1 MINFYYKS
9 ISDINLQKLL
19 NFKKGCLIYCFD
31 CDEKDLEILKKKFK
45 LNENLLKDALD
56 IYEIPRIEKDNNQI
70 YLFLRLPYFE
80 KKNIFTSVLLIVI
93 DKNFIAFISLFKNEI
108 IENFLIE
115 KQKEIFTTQ
124 KNKLVI
130 QFYYYVYNYFEK
142 IILKINKEIRKN
154 ALNIKEVSDND
165 LKRLI
170 KLEIIFHDLVDA
182 LVSNKTVLNNIL
194 RGNIL
199 NLFPQ
204 DKELI
209 EHLLIKMEEIEK
221 LSKVIDRNL
230 VNIREGYENIFT
242 NNINQILKILTFL
255 TILISIPTMLS
266 SFYGMNVTLPLQDFK
281 YTFYLIIFIS
291 LTLIVLLFLIFK
303 YKKWL

>member
-1 MINFYYKS
+1 M
-9 ISDINLQKLL
+9 
-19 NFKKGCLIYCFD
+19 
-31 CDEKDLEILKKKFK
+31 
-45 LNENLLKDALD
+45 
-56 IYEIPRIEKDNNQI
+56 
-70 YLFLRLPYFE
+70 
-80 KKNIFTSVLLIVI
+80 NI
-93 DKNFIAFISLFKNEI
+93 
-108 IENFLIE
+108 
-115 KQKEIFTTQ
+115 Q
-124 KNKLVI
+124 
-130 QFYYYVYNYFEK
+130 
-142 IILKINKEIRKN
+142 
-154 ALNIKEVSDND
+154 EVSDND

-199 NLFPQ
+199 HLFPQ

-221 LSKVIDRNL
+221 LSKAINRNL

-266 SFYGMNVTLPLQDFK
+266 SFYGMNVTLPLQDLK

-291 LTLIVLLFLIFK
+291 ISLIVLLFLIFK

>member
-142 IILKINKEIRKN
+142 IILRINKEIRKN

-170 KLEIIFHDLVDA
+170 KLEIIFHDLIDA

-209 EHLLIKMEEIEK
+209 ENLLIKMEEIEK
-221 LSKVIDRNL
+221 LSKAIDRNL

-242 NNINQILKILTFL
+242 NHINQILKILTFL

-291 LTLIVLLFLIFK
+291 LVLIGILFLIFK

>member
-93 DKNFIAFISLFKNEI
+93 DKYFIAFISLFKNEI

-115 KQKEIFTTQ
+115 KQKDIFTTQ

-130 QFYYYVYNYFEK
+130 QFYYYFYNYFEK
-142 IILKINKEIRKN
+142 IILRINKEIRKN
-154 ALNIKEVSDND
+154 AFNIQEVSDND

-170 KLEIIFHDLVDA
+170 KLEIIFHDLIDA

-209 EHLLIKMEEIEK
+209 EDLLIKMEEIEK
-221 LSKVIDRNL
+221 LSKAIDRNL

-266 SFYGMNVTLPLQDFK
+266 SFYGMNLTLPLQDFK